1 MSNVPEVD
9 DTSFGKEV
17 VQSKSP
23 VMVDFF
29 ATWCGPCKFLS
40 PVVEEIAKDYN
51 GKLKVVKVDV
61 DRAGESAMKFGIMSV
76 PTVVLIK
83 DGKEIGRS
91 VGAVP
96 KQSLVKELERVGI
109 K

>member
-1 MSNVPEVD
+1 
-9 DTSFGKEV
+9 
-17 VQSKSP
+17 
-23 VMVDFF
+23 F

-40 PVVEEIAKDYN
+40 PVVEEVAKEYN

-61 DRAGESAMKFGIMSV
+61 DKAGEAATQFGVMSV
-76 PTVVLIK
+76 PTVVFIK
-83 DGKEIGRS
+83 DGKEVGRS

-96 KQSLVKELERVGI
+96 KQNLVKELERIGV